1 MIATI
6 KMYIASDDFEITYHI
21 PSVLHGVLMSVI
33 DSDYAQHLHMN
44 RLNPYSMFI
53 SKNNGQWCWTVS
65 AVGREACE
73 KIINVLADNSFKEFV
88 ITHKNNARV
97 NILKKELFTVSSS
110 DFIAS
115 ATGADN
121 SKYIKLRFISPTAFK
136 SNNRYVCFPDLY
148 LIYNSLM
155 NKASLLSQDTSFADE
170 DTLNSLVES
179 SRITSYRLHTTVF
192 NLEGIRIIGF
202 VGTVTIKIDGPSIMR
217 SFAKILFRAGT
228 LLGVGIKTSL
238 GMGAIE
244 ILDKE
249 EGEVNE

>member
-6 KMYIASDDFEITYHI
+6 KMYISSDDFEITYHI

-33 DSDYAQHLHMN
+33 DSDYAQQLHMN

-73 KIINVLADNSFKEFV
+73 KIINVLAHDSFKEFV

-97 NILKKELFTVSSS
+97 NILKKELFTESAS
-110 DFIAS
+110 DFIVS
-115 ATGADN
+115 ATGTDN

-136 SNNRYVCFPDLY
+136 SNNQYVFFPDLY
-148 LIYNSLM
+148 LIYKSLM
-155 NKASLLSQDTSFADE
+155 NKANLISQDASFADE
-170 DTLNSLVES
+170 DTLNSLVEF
-179 SRITSYRLHTTVF
+179 SRITSYSLHTAVF
-192 NLEGIRIIGF
+192 NLEGIKIKGF
-202 VGTVTIKIDGPSIMR
+202 VGTATIKVDGPSIMR
-217 SFAKILFRAGT
+217 RFAKMLFKAGT

-244 ILDKE
+244 IIDRE
-249 EGEVNE
+249 EGEVN